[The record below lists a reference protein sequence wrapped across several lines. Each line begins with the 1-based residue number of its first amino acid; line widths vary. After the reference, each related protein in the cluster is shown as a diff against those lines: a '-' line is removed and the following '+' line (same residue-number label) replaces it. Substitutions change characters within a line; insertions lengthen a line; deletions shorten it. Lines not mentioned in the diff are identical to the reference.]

1 MSSKRSLAIRILCR
15 AFQGMGAS
23 GLYSLTH
30 IALMEIGPVDKPS
43 LIGAV
48 VGITLAISFV
58 LGPILGGII
67 SELSSWR
74 WLFNMK
80 YVRILLYLGIC

>member
-1 MSSKRSLAIRILCR
+1 
-15 AFQGMGAS
+15 MGAS